1 MVAVT
6 EQGIKSNTMRSLAI
20 ILLAL
25 GLALMSCSTEQ
36 QGNNGTVSSIDTL
49 PKLRAVSAFT
59 GTDQNNG
66 RFDAGTL
73 PGRVWIA
80 SFFFSRCGTVCPAL
94 NSVLAGLH
102 KEFAD
107 SVSFVSLTSDPEY
120 DTPEVMKE
128 YAQQFGAVSGSW
140 FFVTMP
146 LDSMI
151 TVASRDLGLVEPTAP
166 DIHSTRF
173 VLIDKTMTVR
183 GFYDSADT
191 ADISKLRTILRAL

>member
-1 MVAVT
+1 
-6 EQGIKSNTMRSLAI
+6 MRSAPTL
-20 ILLAL
+20 ILVLVL
-25 GLALMSCSTEQ
+25 SIALMSCSTKQ
-36 QGNNGTVSSIDTL
+36 DAGRADVSSIDTL
-49 PKLRAVSAFT
+49 PKLRTVSAFT
-59 GTDQNNG
+59 GVDQNND
-66 RFDAGTL
+66 RFDAGKMS
-73 PGRVWIA
+73 GKVWIA

-94 NSVLAGLH
+94 NSVLAGLQRD
-102 KEFAD
+102 FGD

-128 YAQQFGAVSGSW
+128 YAQQYSAKPGVW

-151 TVASRDLGLVEPTAP
+151 SVASRDLGLVEPTAP

-191 ADISKLRTILRAL
+191 ADVSQLRTILRAL